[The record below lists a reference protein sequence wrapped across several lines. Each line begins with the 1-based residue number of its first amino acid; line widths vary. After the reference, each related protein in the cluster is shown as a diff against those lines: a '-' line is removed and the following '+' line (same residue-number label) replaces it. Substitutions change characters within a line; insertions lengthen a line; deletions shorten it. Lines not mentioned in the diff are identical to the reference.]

1 MSTSSAIPLNAQLL
15 SSYLG
20 ERIQGVSFWLLDT
33 DNKTMIL
40 ARSTNVEGLLLRFKI
55 FEDTGKASRVGD
67 RIKAFIAGVVS
78 RGSKVY
84 WIKNGFTTEQYLK
97 NAGFKEIPRFSNQSK
112 LSSNKV
118 MIKGKVLQITH
129 LKSNFAL
136 VCAVEPRDLKE
147 VLVTRLTRA
156 CETIH
161 PSVWNNASSVRVFL
175 ERFTKNIIET
185 KDGGRMFAT
194 KFVDL
199 PVGITHRTFVIKKN
213 EDLTNDWL
221 ERKGFKPKPN
231 RFQKEYTDVTNQKD
245 SSHRFALGH

>member
-161 PSVWNNASSVRVFL
+161 PSIWNNASSVRVFL

-221 ERKGFKPKPN
+221 ERKGFKRKQLNLSKDNTHVN
-231 RFQKEYTDVTNQKD
+231 RKKSND
-245 SSHRFALGH
+245 